1 MTMSPRAGVALALLL
16 PSWCAVAAGVGA
28 PAIPPQPVAA
38 TIPVVDNYFGTQ
50 VTDDYRW
57 MEDRKAP
64 AFVAWAKAENAH
76 ARAVIERIPQR
87 DDLARRVAAHTAG
100 GTLLSG
106 VRAAGGKLF
115 YGKRDPGE
123 NTVKLYLRDGVGG
136 AERLL
141 VDPDKMV
148 VASGPHYALDYY
160 EPSDDGT
167 HVAYAVSPGGSEA
180 SVIHILD
187 VASGKDSPETIDRA
201 EQGSPSWLPD
211 GKAFFYNR
219 YALLGPGAGETDKYL
234 NSRACLHVVG
244 SDPATDVALAG
255 TGVAGSPPIE
265 PVDTPVIYATPGSDQ
280 VVLAINHGANPAQT
294 FWVAPL
300 AAARQP
306 GAAWKKVADVA
317 DDVTDV
323 QVHGDRLFLSSLH
336 VAPHGQVLE
345 ADAHAPDVA
354 HARVRV
360 PAGPRVIEQAVAAAD
375 ALYVIDLDGG
385 IGRIRRVGYD
395 DGRVV
400 DIPLPIAGTVSTL
413 AADASVPGL
422 VFSEQGWVTPPRF
435 FRTVDGKVEPLP
447 IAPAWRENLAAYTSQ
462 EVMATASDGTQ
473 IPLSIVYR
481 KGLKR
486 DGSHPVW
493 LTGYG
498 AYGISLNPALAAR
511 FLPLLDDGG
520 IYAVAHVR
528 GGGEFGEDWH
538 QGGRLAT
545 KPNTHRDL
553 IACAEYL
560 VKSKW
565 TKPSLM
571 AIEGRSAGGITVGMA
586 LTERPD
592 LFRVVF
598 SGVGDSNALRAEQ
611 ETDGAANSLEYG
623 STSVEAGFKALYA
636 VDATQHVR
644 AGVRYPAVL
653 LTTGMNDPRVA
664 PWQPGKMAA
673 HLQAANPHGRPVLLL
688 VDFDAG
694 HGMGSTKAQRDQETA
709 DQMAFFYWQIG
720 KKGYQPAQPAAR

>member
-1 MTMSPRAGVALALLL
+1 MTMSPPAGAALATLLL
-16 PSWCAVAAGVGA
+16 SLCAAAASAAPS
-28 PAIPPQPVAA
+28 AIPPLPVAA
-38 TIPVVDNYFGTQ
+38 TLPVVDDYFGTK

-64 AFVAWAKAENAH
+64 AFVAWAQAENAH
-76 ARAVIERIPQR
+76 ARAVIERIPHR
-87 DDLARRVAAHTAG
+87 ADLVRRVAAHTAG
-100 GTLLSG
+100 GTLVSG

-123 NTVKLYLRDGVGG
+123 NTVKLYVRDGVGG

-160 EPSDDGT
+160 EPSQDGT
-167 HVAYAVSPGGSEA
+167 RIAYGVSPGGSEA

-187 VASGKDSPETIDRA
+187 VASGQDSPETIDRA

-244 SDPATDVALAG
+244 TDPATDVALAG
-255 TGVAGSPPIE
+255 TGVAGSPPVE
-265 PVDTPVIYATPGSDQ
+265 PVDTPVIYATAGSSQ
-280 VVLAINHGANPAQT
+280 AVLVVNHGASPAQT

-300 AAARQP
+300 DAARQP

-323 QVHGDRLFLSSLH
+323 QVHGDRLFLNSLH
-336 VAPHGQVLE
+336 GAPHAQVLE
-345 ADAHAPDVA
+345 TDARAPDAA
-354 HARVRV
+354 HARVLV
-360 PAGPRVIEQAVAAAD
+360 PAGPRVIEQAIAAAD

-385 IGRIRRVGYD
+385 IDRIRRVDYG
-395 DGRVV
+395 DGHARDVA
-400 DIPLPIAGTVSTL
+400 LPIAGTLRTL

-422 VFSEQGWVTPPRF
+422 IFDEQSWVTPPRF
-435 FRTVDGKVEPLP
+435 FRTVDGQVTPLP
-447 IAPAWRENLAAYTSQ
+447 LAPAWREDLGAYTSQ
-462 EVMATASDGTQ
+462 EVMATAADGTK
-473 IPLSIVYR
+473 IPLSIVHR
-481 KGLKR
+481 KGLKL

-498 AYGISLNPALAAR
+498 AYGIALKPALAAR
-511 FLPLLDDGG
+511 FLTLMDDGG

-538 QGGRLAT
+538 QAGRLAT
-545 KPNTHRDL
+545 KTNTHRDL

-560 VKSKW
+560 VKAKW
-565 TKPSLM
+565 TKPSLL

-694 HGMGSTKAQRDQETA
+694 HGMGSTKAQRDQELA

-720 KKGYQPAQPAAR
+720 KKGYQPAGPAAR